1 MAEISFAVLKSIAHV
16 CTFACWHEAMLT
28 VKDLRDEKKGINM
41 SDDIRNRTLE
51 APPPALSTATNLQN
65 PKVSEETSTSYVK
78 PLIAELIGTFAFVFI
93 GAGSIITNTLTHGAI
108 GLLGIALAHGLALAI
123 VITIFAATSG
133 GHINPAVTIGFLI
146 TRRIAPLLGILYI
159 VAQLV
164 GATLAGL
171 LLQAIY
177 PQVVWQ
183 AAQLGTPN
191 LAPGVSFGTGVL
203 VEAVLTFF
211 LLLAVF
217 GTAVDPRAPKI
228 GGFGIGLTVLV
239 DILMGGALTGAAMN
253 PAIAFGPALAGG
265 FWQNDLVY
273 WIGPIIGAVI
283 AALIYEYVILRM
295 WRGRQAMA

>member
-1 MAEISFAVLKSIAHV
+1 MKRCSLSK
-16 CTFACWHEAMLT
+16 TF
-28 VKDLRDEKKGINM
+28 RDEKKGIIM

-51 APPPALSTATNLQN
+51 APRPALSTATNLQS
-65 PKVSEETSTSYVK
+65 PKVSEEASKGYVK

-133 GHINPAVTIGFLI
+133 GHINPAVTIAMLV
-146 TRRIAPLLGILYI
+146 TRRIAPLLGLLYI

-177 PQVVWQ
+177 PQAVWQ
-183 AAQLGTPN
+183 AAQLGTPS

-228 GGFGIGLTVLV
+228 GGFGIGLTGLV
-239 DILMGGALTGAAMN
+239 DILMGGALTGASMN
-253 PAIAFGPALAGG
+253 PARTFGPAPAGG
-265 FWQNDLVY
+265 FLDNDLRYLV
-273 WIGPIIGAVI
+273 GALIGAGI
-283 AALIYEYVILRM
+283 AALLYPYVILS
-295 WRGRQAMA
+295 

>member
-1 MAEISFAVLKSIAHV
+1 
-16 CTFACWHEAMLT
+16 
-28 VKDLRDEKKGINM
+28 M
-41 SDDIRNRTLE
+41 SNDFRNEQRNRTLE
-51 APPPALSTATNLQN
+51 APPSALSTATNLQDQMTF
-65 PKVSEETSTSYVK
+65 PSEKMSEGYVK
-78 PLIAELIGTFAFVFI
+78 PLIAELIGTFVFVLI
-93 GAGSIITNTLTHGAI
+93 GAGSIITNTLTHGAL
-108 GLLGIALAHGLALAI
+108 GLLGIALAHGLALSI
-123 VITIFAATSG
+123 MITAFAATSG
-133 GHINPAVTIGFLI
+133 GHINPAVTIAMLV
-146 TRRIAPLLGILYI
+146 TRRIAPLLGLLYI

-171 LLQAIY
+171 LLRAVFPQA
-177 PQVVWQ
+177 VWQ
-183 AAQLGTPN
+183 AAQLGTPM

-203 VEAVLTFF
+203 VEAALTFF

-228 GGFGIGLTVLV
+228 GGFGIGLTVAF

-283 AALIYEYVILRM
+283 AALIYQYVILGSR
-295 WRGRQAMA
+295 WGTQEKA

>member
-1 MAEISFAVLKSIAHV
+1 
-16 CTFACWHEAMLT
+16 MLT
-28 VKDLRDEKKGINM
+28 VKDLKDEKKGIIM
-41 SDDIRNRTLE
+41 SDDVKNRTLE
-51 APPPALSTATNLQN
+51 APRPALSTATNLQH
-65 PKVSEETSTSYVK
+65 PKASEETSKSYVK

-93 GAGSIITNTLTHGAI
+93 GAGSIISNVLTHGAL
-108 GLLGIALAHGLALAI
+108 GLLGIALAHGLALSI
-123 VITIFAATSG
+123 MITIFAATSG
-133 GHINPAVTIGFLI
+133 GHINPAVTIGFLV

-171 LLQAIY
+171 LLRAVFPQA
-177 PQVVWQ
+177 VWQ
-183 AAQLGTPN
+183 AAQLGTPM

-217 GTAVDPRAPKI
+217 GTAVDPRSPKI
-228 GGFGIGLTVLV
+228 GGFGIGLMEVF

-273 WIGPIIGAVI
+273 WIGPIIGAVL
-283 AALIYEYVILRM
+283 AALIYQYVILRT
-295 WRGRQAMA
+295 WRGRQEMA

>member
-1 MAEISFAVLKSIAHV
+1 
-16 CTFACWHEAMLT
+16 MLT
-28 VKDLRDEKKGINM
+28 VKDLKDEKKGIIM
-41 SDDIRNRTLE
+41 SDDVKNRTLE
-51 APPPALSTATNLQN
+51 APRPALSTATNLQH
-65 PKVSEETSTSYVK
+65 PKASEETSKSYVK

-93 GAGSIITNTLTHGAI
+93 GAGSIIANVLTHGAL
-108 GLLGIALAHGLALAI
+108 GLLGIALAHGLALSI
-123 VITIFAATSG
+123 MVTIFAATSG
-133 GHINPAVTIGFLI
+133 GHINPAVTIGMVV
-146 TRRIAPLLGILYI
+146 TRRIAPLLGLLYI

-171 LLQAIY
+171 LLQAVF

-183 AAQLGTPN
+183 VAQLGTPM

-239 DILMGGALTGAAMN
+239 DILLGGALTGASMN
-253 PAIAFGPALAGG
+253 PARTFGPALAGG
-265 FWQNDLVY
+265 FWNNDLVY

-283 AALIYEYVILRM
+283 AALIYQYVILRT
-295 WRGRQAMA
+295 RQGTQEIA

>member
-1 MAEISFAVLKSIAHV
+1 MSS
-16 CTFACWHEAMLT
+16 
-28 VKDLRDEKKGINM
+28 DLSNEQ
-41 SDDIRNRTLE
+41 RNRTLE
-51 APPPALSTATNLQN
+51 APPSALSTATNLQDQRTS
-65 PKVSEETSTSYVK
+65 PSEEMNKGYVK
-78 PLIAELIGTFAFVFI
+78 PLIAELVGTFVFVFI
-93 GAGSIITNTLTHGAI
+93 GAGSIITNILTRGAI
-108 GLLGIALAHGLALAI
+108 GILGIALAHGLALAI

-133 GHINPAVTIGFLI
+133 GHINPAVTIAMLV

-171 LLQAIY
+171 LLRVIY

-183 AAQLGTPN
+183 AAQLGTPS

-239 DILMGGALTGAAMN
+239 DILVGGALTGAAMN
-253 PAIAFGPALAGG
+253 PARAFGPALAGG

-295 WRGRQAMA
+295 WRAGHKVV

>member
-1 MAEISFAVLKSIAHV
+1 MAEILLAVLKSIAHV

-93 GAGSIITNTLTHGAI
+93 GAGSIITNTLTRGAI

-133 GHINPAVTIGFLI
+133 GHINPAVTIGFLV

-191 LAPGVSFGTGVL
+191 LAPGISFGTGVL

-228 GGFGIGLTVLV
+228 GGFGIGLMVLV

-253 PAIAFGPALAGG
+253 PAVAFGPALAGG

-283 AALIYEYVILRM
+283 AALIYEYVILRL
-295 WRGRQAMA
+295 WRGRQAIA

>member
-1 MAEISFAVLKSIAHV
+1 
-16 CTFACWHEAMLT
+16 ML
-28 VKDLRDEKKGINM
+28 V
-41 SDDIRNRTLE
+41 
-51 APPPALSTATNLQN
+51 
-65 PKVSEETSTSYVK
+65 
-78 PLIAELIGTFAFVFI
+78 
-93 GAGSIITNTLTHGAI
+93 
-108 GLLGIALAHGLALAI
+108 
-123 VITIFAATSG
+123 
-133 GHINPAVTIGFLI
+133 
-146 TRRIAPLLGILYI
+146 TRRIAPLLWLLYI

-177 PQVVWQ
+177 PQAVWQ
-183 AAQLGTPN
+183 AAQPGTPN

-239 DILMGGALTGAAMN
+239 DILVGGALTGAAMN
-253 PAIAFGPALAGG
+253 PARAFGPALAGG

-283 AALIYEYVILRM
+283 AALIYEYVILRT
-295 WRGRQAMA
+295 WRAGHKVV